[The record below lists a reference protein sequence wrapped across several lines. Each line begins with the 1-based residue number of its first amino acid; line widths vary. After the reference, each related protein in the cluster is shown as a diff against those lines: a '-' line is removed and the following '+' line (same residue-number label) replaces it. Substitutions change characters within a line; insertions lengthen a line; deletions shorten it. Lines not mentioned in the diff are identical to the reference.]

1 MTGHNIPPD
10 DVTEHSGSR
19 SADGQIRAA
28 VAASF
33 GSRATAALI
42 TLISS
47 MVIARLL
54 TPTETG
60 VYAIGFG
67 FATLLEMLR
76 EFGITGYLVQE
87 QHLSGDKIRA
97 AFSVSLLIGVAA
109 GGLLIAVSQPVA
121 SYYGQRSL
129 ADVLSVLSISFFLL
143 PFSAPSMALLRRE
156 LRFTAL
162 YRISACSTS
171 QPALYRSRRH

>member
-60 VYAIGFG
+60 VYAIGFDF
-67 FATLLEMLR
+67 FATLLEMFR

-97 AFSVSLLIGVAA
+97 AFSVSLV
-109 GGLLIAVSQPVA
+109 
-121 SYYGQRSL
+121 
-129 ADVLSVLSISFFLL
+129 
-143 PFSAPSMALLRRE
+143 
-156 LRFTAL
+156 
-162 YRISACSTS
+162 
-171 QPALYRSRRH
+171 